1 MKSVVNIKKEG
12 KHMLAVLSF
21 DPHSEFNEY
30 KKNIYVKCDC
40 LSGSFRTRIR
50 SMKNGDHVI
59 LFNKTIR
66 EKLKIPENG
75 IENVEIDINIDEI
88 SSVDHTEQL
97 PPMVKDV
104 RIRNIFD
111 RVSIRQ
117 FTADPIE
124 KRKLNTILYAGMS
137 APSAGNKRPFHFII
151 LDDDKKI
158 SNIVAQTPYIKIIAG
173 AKLNIVVCGDQ
184 IMQPINEYL
193 LADCAAATENMLLA
207 ITGLDLGGVWC
218 GIKKDSDLQEIIS
231 NELALP
237 SDIIPTAIIACGVVD
252 KKVAAKRVFD
262 QKKVHYNKW

>member
-1 MKSVVNIKKEG
+1 MKSVVNIKKDG
-12 KHMLAVLSF
+12 KYMLAVLSF
-21 DPHSEFNEY
+21 DPHRAFNEY

-50 SMKNGDHVI
+50 SMKNGNHVI
-59 LFNKTIR
+59 LFNKEVR
-66 EKLKIPENG
+66 DKLKIPDDG
-75 IENVEIDINIDEI
+75 LQNVEIDINIDEI

-97 PPMVKDV
+97 PPMVKDA

-184 IMQPINEYL
+184 IIQPINEYL

-218 GIKKDSDLQEIIS
+218 GIKKDSDLQTIIS
-231 NELALP
+231 QELELP
-237 SDIIPTAIIACGVVD
+237 NDIIPTAIIDCGVVD
-252 KKVAAKRVFD
+252 KKVTTKRLFD
-262 QKKVHYNKW
+262 QNKVHYNKW